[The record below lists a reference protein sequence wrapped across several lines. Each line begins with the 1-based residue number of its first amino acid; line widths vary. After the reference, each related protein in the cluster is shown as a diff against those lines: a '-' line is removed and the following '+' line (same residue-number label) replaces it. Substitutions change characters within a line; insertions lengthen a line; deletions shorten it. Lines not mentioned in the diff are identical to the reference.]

1 MFNSLQPH
9 GLQHTRLPCPS
20 LSPRVCLNSCPLSRW
35 CHPTI
40 LSSVILLLQSSIFP
54 SIRVFSNEL
63 ALCIRWSKYRSFSIS
78 PSNEYSELISFQI
91 DWCDLLAVQG
101 TLKSSPKSGLGR
113 QTSAEVSKGV
123 VGRGRSW
130 TAVYLQMRPLLIII
144 GMLRLNGL
152 LESLKLWQRS
162 LSLCFPL
169 FPWIN
174 QPLATGC
181 PLAGSL
187 TLGRAIPCH
196 PLELVMD
203 REAWCAA
210 VHGVAKSQTRL
221 SNWTEL
227 IYQLHCYVWR
237 NLERKLIKSI
247 LFAKCITTEKRKG
260 YERIAIISRVSY
272 TQKLLSVFL

>member
-1 MFNSLQPH
+1 MSNSLQPH

-20 LSPRVCLNSCPLSRW
+20 PSPRVCLNSCPLSRW

-63 ALCIRWSKYRSFSIS
+63 ALCIRWSNYRSFSIS

-144 GMLRLNGL
+144 GMLRLSGL

-174 QPLATGC
+174 
-181 PLAGSL
+181 
-187 TLGRAIPCH
+187 
-196 PLELVMD
+196 
-203 REAWCAA
+203 
-210 VHGVAKSQTRL
+210 
-221 SNWTEL
+221 
-227 IYQLHCYVWR
+227 
-237 NLERKLIKSI
+237 
-247 LFAKCITTEKRKG
+247 
-260 YERIAIISRVSY
+260 
-272 TQKLLSVFL
+272 